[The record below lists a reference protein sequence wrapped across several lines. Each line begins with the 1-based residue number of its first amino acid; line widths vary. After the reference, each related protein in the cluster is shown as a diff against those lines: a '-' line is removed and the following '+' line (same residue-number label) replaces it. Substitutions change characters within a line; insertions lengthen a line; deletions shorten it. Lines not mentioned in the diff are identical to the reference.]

1 MGILIIL
8 YYNNLKIHDP
18 VAQLSMLIMISPMC
32 NTVFY
37 GRHHDLIN
45 HCGISLSEMTT
56 NMFHLS

>member
-32 NTVFY
+32 NTVVSNHFHSVKNFY
-37 GRHHDLIN
+37 FRPPDHV
-45 HCGISLSEMTT
+45 ISMD
-56 NMFHLS
+56 